1 MPVPTWVS
9 WQVLTPYV
17 IAIPGWIALWK
28 TWRSERVVLR
38 FVFNGF
44 PKFEY
49 RDPEDGSESITPA
62 LLVTVTNDGKCPV
75 TVERLTCETY
85 FAGQKRTD
93 SKQNSAQ
100 IYPVIVLRQGEAC
113 SQWIPLRNLQ
123 MQFACGRFVSLTA
136 LDTTGRKWK
145 PNRSERKNLHD
156 QEAKIWVPKM
166 PVRKSN

>member
-17 IAIPGWIALWK
+17 IAIPGWMALWK

-44 PKFEY
+44 PKLEC
-49 RDPEDGSESITPA
+49 RDPEDGSEYITPA
-62 LLVTVTNDGKCPV
+62 VRVTVTNEGKRPV
-75 TVERLTCETY
+75 SLERLTCKTY
-85 FAGQKRTD
+85 FAGQKRSD

-100 IYPVIVLRQGEAC
+100 FIPVIVLGQGEAC
-113 SQWIPLRNLQ
+113 SQWLELRGLPKESV
-123 MQFACGRFVSLTA
+123 CGHFVSLTA
-136 LDTTGRKWK
+136 LDTTGRKWG
-145 PNRSERKNLHD
+145 PNRSERNNLHD
-156 QEAKIWVPKM
+156 QAAKIWVPKK